1 MSDGYK
7 LKITTE
13 SPKAIKQLGGDSLFS
28 MIGDMIHN
36 VKGQMMNHP
45 FMMSDSP
52 FFSLKKQDFDI
63 EDPIVNKFF
72 DNGGFDIVNK
82 AHGMK
87 PDQAH
92 AHFVLC
98 YENLNNFRLANLR
111 NIVRSAYNSI
121 QNASNNSNLA
131 VRFERIA
138 NKVENKSTGWWQIES
153 LKQIDNAEKF
163 ASVSERKTLRF
174 ARSLVLKGEKDYLDT
189 ASELVKTIFEN
200 NTPKHNVKVAYTS
213 LSTQDNEPYLLCPK
227 GKYNGSNNS
236 GPVPMEISKCRENCI
251 DSRVAKDGTV
261 SCAYQDWLKVSFEPH
276 AKVMARLDV
285 HHSPDNKENALEL
298 EEGERSK
305 KLTEGE
311 FGYEARFDK
320 STQGANAVRGKQNL
334 TDSREKQL
342 SDNKSVQWGH
352 QAKETAKRPVQAQ
365 TKHDVVINEQL
376 PRKNQTGEQY
386 LAELLDR
393 LNRKSPEQNVKEYE
407 LEHDGL
413 QAHRGEMEESYPTQL
428 NKEFDE
434 NPVNYRDILNE
445 DKDEPKDSI
454 IHQLDKN
461 ISTAA
466 KKTKEM
472 SREELLE
479 ENRRNIETDDT
490 KEMQL
495 KERRLH
501 KSDRD
506 IDKTIE
512 ELLGDENYQQFSEE
526 DLEHFAHEL
535 GLDSYL
541 EDKRNIYK
549 LEP

>member
-13 SPKAIKQLGGDSLFS
+13 SPTAIKKLGGDSLFS

-63 EDPIVNKFF
+63 EDPIVDKFF
-72 DNGGFDIVNK
+72 DNGGFDIINK
-82 AHGMK
+82 AQGMK
-87 PDQAH
+87 PDKAH
-92 AHFVLC
+92 AHFVMC

-111 NIVRSAYNSI
+111 QIVRNAYNCI
-121 QNASNNSNLA
+121 QNSANNSSLA
-131 VRFERIA
+131 VKFERVA
-138 NKVENKSTGWWQIES
+138 NKIENKSTGWWQLES
-153 LKQIDNAEKF
+153 LKQIDQAVKF
-163 ASVSERKTLRF
+163 ATASERKTLRF
-174 ARSLVLKGEKDYLDT
+174 ARSLVLKGEKDYLET
-189 ASELVKTIFEN
+189 ASELVKSVFEN
-200 NTPKHNVKVAYTS
+200 NTIKHNIRVAYTT
-213 LSTQDNEPYLLCPK
+213 LRTQDNEPYLLCPK
-227 GKYNGSNNS
+227 GIYNGSNNA

-261 SCAYQDWLKVSFEPH
+261 SCAYEDWLKVSFEPH

-311 FGYEARFDK
+311 FGFEARFDK
-320 STQGANAVRGKQNL
+320 STQGANALRGKQNL
-334 TDSREKQL
+334 TESREKQL

-352 QAKETAKRPVQAQ
+352 QAKDTAKRPVQAQ
-365 TKHDVVINEQL
+365 TDSSKTIDSQL
-376 PRKNQTGEQY
+376 PRKGESGNDY
-386 LAELLDR
+386 LEALLR
-393 LNRKSPEQNVKEYE
+393 KLNRIESETETVREDQLDEA
-407 LEHDGL
+407 GL
-413 QAHRGEMEESYPTQL
+413 YSRKGDMEESYAEQLLDGDNPISYRDELNKDKEEPTESISNQL
-428 NKEFDE
+428 N
-434 NPVNYRDILNE
+434 
-445 DKDEPKDSI
+445 
-454 IHQLDKN
+454 KN

-466 KKTKEM
+466 KKNKEL
-472 SREELLE
+472 SQEELLE
-479 ENRRNIETDDT
+479 DSRRNKDSDDT

-506 IDKTIE
+506 IDKTME
-512 ELLGDENYQQFSEE
+512 ELLGDDDYQQFSEE

-541 EDKRNIYK
+541 EDKRNTYK

>member
-13 SPKAIKQLGGDSLFS
+13 SPTAIKKLGGDSLFS

-63 EDPIVNKFF
+63 EDPIVDKFF
-72 DNGGFDIVNK
+72 DNGGFDIINK
-82 AHGMK
+82 AQGMK
-87 PDQAH
+87 PDKAH
-92 AHFVLC
+92 AHFVMC

-111 NIVRSAYNSI
+111 QIVRNAYNSI
-121 QNASNNSNLA
+121 QNSANNSSLA
-131 VRFERIA
+131 VKFERVA
-138 NKVENKSTGWWQIES
+138 NKIENKSTGWWQLES
-153 LKQIDNAEKF
+153 LKQIDQAVKF
-163 ASVSERKTLRF
+163 ATVSERKTLRF
-174 ARSLVLKGEKDYLDT
+174 ARSLVLKGEKDYLET
-189 ASELVKTIFEN
+189 ASELLKSVFEN
-200 NTPKHNVKVAYTS
+200 NTIKHNIRVAYTT
-213 LSTQDNEPYLLCPK
+213 LRTQDNEPYLLCPK
-227 GKYNGSNNS
+227 GIYNGSNNA

-261 SCAYQDWLKVSFEPH
+261 SCAYEDWLKVSFEPH

-285 HHSPDNKENALEL
+285 HHSPDNKENALNL

-311 FGYEARFDK
+311 FGFEARFDK
-320 STQGANAVRGKQNL
+320 STQGANALRGKQNL
-334 TDSREKQL
+334 TESREKQL

-352 QAKETAKRPVQAQ
+352 QAKDTDKRPVQAQ
-365 TKHDVVINEQL
+365 TDSNKSIDSQL
-376 PRKNQTGEQY
+376 PRKGESGNDY
-386 LAELLDR
+386 LEALLRKLNRIESKTETAREDQLDEAGLYSRKGDMVESYAEQLLDGDNPIAYR
-393 LNRKSPEQNVKEYE
+393 DELNKDNVEPT
-407 LEHDGL
+407 
-413 QAHRGEMEESYPTQL
+413 ESISNQL
-428 NKEFDE
+428 N
-434 NPVNYRDILNE
+434 
-445 DKDEPKDSI
+445 
-454 IHQLDKN
+454 KN

-466 KKTKEM
+466 KKNKEL
-472 SREELLE
+472 SQEELLE
-479 ENRRNIETDDT
+479 ESRRNKDSDDT

-506 IDKTIE
+506 IDKTIQ
-512 ELLGDENYQQFSEE
+512 ELLGDDDYQQFSEE
-526 DLEHFAHEL
+526 DLKHFAHEL

-541 EDKRNIYK
+541 EDKRNLYK